1 MLRENEANKTQA
13 TKDRQAEVRADV
25 EAQIEYGKM
34 LDKQENDRLREFRA
48 REARAQNFMNTLAS
62 DVLNK
67 QQTRIRTEQEALQ
80 RYEQE
85 REMRA
90 RIEDERRMERDR
102 LEKEEMRKLLARQM
116 SEKQRREAL
125 EKALNDE
132 QAVIWKTDK
141 DNYELEEQRLASKIA
156 NINREN

>member
-1 MLRENEANKTQA
+1 
-13 TKDRQAEVRADV
+13 
-25 EAQIEYGKM
+25 
-34 LDKQENDRLREFRA
+34 
-48 REARAQNFMNTLAS
+48 
-62 DVLNK
+62 
-67 QQTRIRTEQEALQ
+67 
-80 RYEQE
+80 
-85 REMRA
+85 MRA

-116 SEKQRREAL
+116 AEKQRREAL

-156 NINREN
+156 NINRENQSFLQR